1 MMRRIAA
8 TMALTALVSMPLA
21 AHAADKKPS
30 ALKGGRYLFEI
41 EQAGLI
47 VLNNGPAQVVA

>member
-8 TMALTALVSMPLA
+8 IMALTVLVSMSLA

-30 ALKGGRYLFEI
+30 VSRGGRVFFEFDRT
-41 EQAGLI
+41 
-47 VLNNGPAQVVA
+47 V

>member
-8 TMALTALVSMPLA
+8 IMALTVIVSMPLA

-30 ALKGGRYLFEI
+30 VSEGVCNAKSSQL
-41 EQAGLI
+41 
-47 VLNNGPAQVVA
+47 